1 MVFSVINK
9 DSKSRRNLTDLLLSM
24 YPGSVVHELKEILNV
39 ISCLREHRID
49 AVIWDLSENPA
60 QDLSPL
66 NMITQLH
73 QGTLFFICAEDDT
86 LLDEAMWNGAS
97 MYFVK
102 PLLPE
107 QLRTALEAIK
117 KV

>member
-1 MVFSVINK
+1 V
-9 DSKSRRNLTDLLLSM
+9 
-24 YPGSVVHELKEILNV
+24 
-39 ISCLREHRID
+39 D

-66 NMITQLH
+66 NMITEQH
-73 QGTLFFICAEDDT
+73 QGTLFLICAKDDT

-107 QLRTALEAIK
+107 QLQTALDTIK